1 MTLLAGTSTLLPILA
16 AMTAPPAATPP
27 ASTPPSPRAVDGT
40 TVLAPAQAPLD
51 DRIDR
56 GKMTSFPD
64 PAVPRFVAPPL
75 PPVFRI
81 ALDDAEVPMS
91 ADASKA
97 ARAALDRGLAYLLAS
112 QAADGSWMR
121 GTQVVPTDQSAREGA
136 ASVAVTALG
145 AKALAQ
151 APETPERREAL
162 DKALRFVVRSLEAG
176 GGYDGLAAGGIGN
189 YVASAVVM
197 GLASTER
204 PEFAGQVS
212 EGVAWLKRQ
221 QWDQTEGV
229 QPTDDW
235 FGGAGYGRSGRPDLS
250 NTQFM
255 LDALRDAGVS
265 PDDPAVQKAL
275 VFVSRTQNLPAE
287 NPAPWA
293 RTGSGD
299 GGFVYTPANGGE
311 SFASEASGEGR
322 HGEIR
327 PEGAPRSLRSQGSMT
342 YAGFKSLLYAGLTR
356 DDPRVRAA
364 FDWIRR
370 HWTFAENPGLGQQGL
385 YYYFHAMARCLL
397 AAQQPEI
404 ETTDGATRNW
414 RDELVAAL
422 VARQRDDGRWVN
434 DADRWEEG
442 QPDLVTI
449 YAVLALE
456 EALKPVVSVGD

>member
-1 MTLLAGTSTLLPILA
+1 MPLLVGAASLLPLVA
-16 AMTAPPAATPP
+16 SLAATPP
-27 ASTPPSPRAVDGT
+27 INPTPPASPGSREVDGSS
-40 TVLAPAQAPLD
+40 VLAPAQAPLD
-51 DRIDR
+51 ERIPR
-56 GKMTSFPD
+56 ERMTTLPD
-64 PAVPRFVAPPL
+64 PSVPRFVAPPL

-91 ADASKA
+91 ADAAKT
-97 ARAALDRGLAYLLAS
+97 ARIALDRGLDYLLAS
-112 QAADGSWMR
+112 QAPDGSWMR
-121 GTQVVPTDQSAREGA
+121 GTQVVPTDQRAREGA

-151 APETPERREAL
+151 APETPARREAL
-162 DKALRFVVRSLEAG
+162 DKALRFVVGSLEAG

-197 GLASTER
+197 GLATTER
-204 PEFAGQVS
+204 PEFSAQIS

-275 VFVSRTQNLPAE
+275 VFVSRTQNLPVE
-287 NPAPWA
+287 NPAEWA

-322 HGEIR
+322 HGEVR

-364 FDWIRR
+364 FDWLRR

-385 YYYFHAMARCLL
+385 FYYYHAMARCLL
-397 AAQQPEI
+397 AAQQTEI

-456 EALKPVVSVGD
+456 EALKPVASIGD